1 VSATIKQLRAFVVVA
16 RSRSLA
22 QASAQ
27 LHTSQ
32 PALSVAIRN
41 LEEATGG
48 PLFSRDGRQL
58 VLTSEGRE
66 FLLRAEQ
73 LLHSWDQSLDAIQ
86 QRFRLERGQ
95 LQMAVIPAFAL
106 NRAPTLLA
114 EFHLEHPQI
123 NIVLED
129 VVMERVVQSV
139 QEGRAELGI
148 SFRPGDLGGLEFV
161 PFERDRFIAVMPT
174 EHILA
179 GKKAV
184 RWRDLANHPF
194 ISMNRGSAV
203 RRWTDTA
210 FDQCG
215 QTAQYVCEANQLSTI
230 GQLVRTGLGIS
241 AVPSLCA
248 VQMREYNLT
257 CLPLSA
263 PAVTQEV
270 GALFK
275 SRGNLSAPASAFLE
289 LLTRS

>member
-1 VSATIKQLRAFVVVA
+1 MSATIKQLRAFVVVA

-27 LHTSQ
+27 LHSSQ
-32 PALSVAIRN
+32 PALSIAIRN

-58 VLTSEGRE
+58 VLTPEGRE
-66 FLLRAEQ
+66 FLVHAEQ
-73 LLHSWDQSLDAIQ
+73 LLNSWDQSLDAIQ

-95 LQMAVIPAFAL
+95 LRLAVIPAFAL
-106 NRAPTLLA
+106 NRVPSLLA
-114 EFHLEHPQI
+114 DFHQKFPQI

-129 VVMERVVQSV
+129 VVMERVVEAV

-148 SFRPGDLGGLEFV
+148 SFRPDELGGMEFV
-161 PFERDRFIAVMPT
+161 PFERDRFIAVVPK

-179 GKKAV
+179 EKKTI
-184 RWRDLANHPF
+184 RWRDLATHPF

-210 FDQCG
+210 FNQCG
-215 QTAQYVCEANQLSTI
+215 KAAQYVCEANQLSTI
-230 GQLVRTGLGIS
+230 GQLVRTGLGVS
-241 AVPSLCA
+241 AVPSLCEA
-248 VQMREYNLT
+248 QMREHGLT

-270 GALFK
+270 GTLLK
-275 SRGNLSAPASAFLE
+275 SRGNLSAPAGAFLE
-289 LLTRS
+289 LLTEQ